1 MIVVTRGFQN
11 NLFYRLNL
19 IIIIIIN
26 SAGDNVLNLL
36 LDEPKNI
43 GRLLS
48 IIIVVQH
55 TIM

>member
-26 SAGDNVLNLL
+26 SAGDNVLNLP